1 MCADGFVRAVIRK
14 YPLSVAEGIMQ
25 QKMDIAMQQVVNNNK
40 AFFASSIDRVVYDN
54 EKNVK
59 AIETDTAAVTLA
71 KTEFSSQLGKV
82 LKEYG
87 NDIEV
92 DVPLGTIIGNE
103 YTVGRGPK
111 IHFKIRY
118 SLSVTTKIE
127 SKFKEAGINNSL
139 HSVEMQVTGDLFLLI
154 PWGEQQ
160 QKIETNYILSET
172 VISGK
177 VPEAYTNVY
186 DSQGN
191 IADDIF
197 NYGAELD

>member
-1 MCADGFVRAVIRK
+1 
-14 YPLSVAEGIMQ
+14 MQ